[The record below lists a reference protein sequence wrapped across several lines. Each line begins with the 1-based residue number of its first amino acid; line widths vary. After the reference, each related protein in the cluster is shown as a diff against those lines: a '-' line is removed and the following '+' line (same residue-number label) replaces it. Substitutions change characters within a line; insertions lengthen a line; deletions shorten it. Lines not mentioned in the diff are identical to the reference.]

1 MDYGSLSLDDDP
13 LNIAATYSRR
23 RISKTEKQGAS
34 SRLIQSLSTEV
45 PPPAHTDGVYANVFH
60 RTDVLRKMKR
70 RRKKRRKK
78 EAEKFPLAKAQH
90 RSRSCIY
97 TTLNN
102 KSRRIK
108 AVIYKKIM
116 SLIILADLTFFV
128 FSTDPKYRHYHIFY
142 MEEGIASCIFMLEYI
157 ARMVTITESR
167 KFGQIGAIK
176 GRLQYMIS
184 FHAMIDACATFP
196 FFLEFVTD
204 WNLPTL
210 TYLRF
215 FRLLRILRFDSLG
228 QATASLKRVLFY
240 NREILYVAVVMAGG
254 LIMFTAVLMY
264 YLRPQGGDLDGEEW
278 SIFTTIYYST
288 LMLTSQGGPGGDLPW
303 YTQVVV
309 LMTGLFSIGM
319 FAIPASILTWG
330 FEAEAERVASKTR
343 KRHLQRIS
351 GGRPSSCSSS
361 PSPSYGRNGYHS
373 PSSSDEEYF
382 KLIAGGDGDEEN
394 GKSVVKQEKEADES
408 LRKIKELM
416 SSFRDA
422 DSDASGS
429 LSKGEFLRLAAPLLP
444 KGMKNLNM
452 GEEHNIIAD
461 ADKEQISSSLLLERV
476 NRLESKL
483 DRILSLLDN
492 DDK

>member
-13 LNIAATYSRR
+13 LNSAATYSRQRIFKTKKRASSRLIQSRR
-23 RISKTEKQGAS
+23 RIGAS
-34 SRLIQSLSTEV
+34 SRLVQSLSTEV
-45 PPPAHTDGVYANVFH
+45 PPFH
-60 RTDVLRKMKR
+60 RTDVLRKMK
-70 RRKKRRKK
+70 K
-78 EAEKFPLAKAQH
+78 AKAQP
-90 RSRSCIY
+90 RSRSCVY

-102 KSRRIK
+102 KSRRIT
-108 AVIYKKIM
+108 AVVYKNIM
-116 SLIILADLTFFV
+116 TLIIMADLTFFV

-483 DRILSLLDN
+483 DKTNNRLDRILSLLDN